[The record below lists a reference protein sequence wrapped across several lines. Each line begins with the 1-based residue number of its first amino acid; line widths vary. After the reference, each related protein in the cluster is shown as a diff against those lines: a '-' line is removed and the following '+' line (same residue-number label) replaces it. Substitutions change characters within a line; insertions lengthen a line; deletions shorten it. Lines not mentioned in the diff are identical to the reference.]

1 MASAWGAQLRMTL
14 AALPAHS
21 GNEARAAFLRL
32 STVHQQDNGVDC
44 GVFVVDGTRE
54 LVQRSADEQR
64 PETQQPLPRSSPLG
78 QREVFRCPRV

>member
-1 MASAWGAQLRMTL
+1 MASAWGAQLRITL

-21 GNEARAAFLRL
+21 GNEARATY
-32 STVHQQDNGVDC
+32 SPTQQDNGVDC

-64 PETQQPLPRSSPLG
+64 PETQQPLHLNDLVADRQKL
-78 QREVFRCPRV
+78 